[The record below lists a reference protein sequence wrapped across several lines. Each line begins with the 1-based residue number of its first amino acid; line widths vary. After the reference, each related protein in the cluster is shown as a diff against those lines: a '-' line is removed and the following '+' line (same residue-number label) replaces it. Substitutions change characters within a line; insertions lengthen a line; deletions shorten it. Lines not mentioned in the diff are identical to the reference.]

1 MKVSIS
7 NIPFKEKPAP
17 EDSGKV
23 NNSLVAS
30 EVSIQELAG
39 SIANGCSFCPAIFTN
54 NVRNNENFISASC
67 ITLDVDHA
75 QYSLEYAT
83 ECISTTIA
91 YPSFRNGLD
100 GEYRYRLLIRL
111 EEDIKSLEEYYRYSI
126 ILAAMLKEKA
136 NIVIDSTCTQGTRMY
151 FGTNSSVT
159 LLDEKEYDYTKA
171 ELDEWWTTTY
181 GNKPI
186 VYGITSCTAHNVNNV
201 DRASIV
207 YKLLKEGKEDEEIL
221 NVCFSKGYKPIDS
234 SFINWEP
241 EEETKIVPDFIKID
255 RQWQINTTGKRTPR
269 IWRIGENRKYR
280 LLKTLTIKKQ
290 IKPDIRYDELLFN
303 AIYERYYFFDNSD
316 GKLSNKWLL
325 SILPPILNHNNNIH
339 FQTAAKLKCNTEYL
353 KQIGKSYQKASA
365 EAKHKMLV
373 DAVLPL
379 YNKDFTIKENLEAM
393 QNKGLKLSLRTLK
406 TILKEAGISKSR
418 KKIVYQAF

>member
-30 EVSIQELAG
+30 EVSIRELAS
-39 SIANGCSFCPAIFTN
+39 SIANGFSFCPAIFTN

-83 ECISTTIA
+83 ERISTTIA
-91 YPSFRNGLD
+91 YPSFRNGLE

-111 EEDIKSLEEYYRYSI
+111 DEDIKSLEEYYRYSI

-136 NIVIDSTCTQGTRMY
+136 NIEIDSTCTQGTRMY

-159 LLDEKEYDYTKA
+159 LSEGKEYDYTKT
-171 ELDEWWTTTY
+171 ELDDWWTTTY
-181 GNKPI
+181 GSKPI
-186 VYGITSCTAHNVNNV
+186 VYNITNSISTNTSNY
-201 DRASIV
+201 DRTSIV
-207 YKLLKEGKEDEEIL
+207 YKMLKEGYADEEIL
-221 NVCFSKGYKPIDS
+221 KVCISRGYKPIDS
-234 SFINWEP
+234 SIITWEP
-241 EEETKIVPDFIKID
+241 EEETKIVSDFIKID
-255 RQWQINTTGKRTPR
+255 RQWQIDATGRRKPR
-269 IWRIGENRKYR
+269 IWGIGENRKYR

-303 AIYERYYFFDNSD
+303 AIYERHYFFDNTD
-316 GKLSNKWLL
+316 GKLNNKWLI
-325 SILPPILNHNNNIH
+325 SIVPSILNHNNIH
-339 FQTAAKLKCNTEYL
+339 FQTLAKLKCNTEYL

-379 YNKDFTIKENLEAM
+379 YNKDFTIKENLEAL
-393 QNKGLKLSLRTLK
+393 QNKGIKLSLRTLK
-406 TILKEAGISKSR
+406 SILKEVGISKSR
-418 KKIVYQAF
+418 KK